1 MQIQIDDEI
10 TEKRPLLNPS
20 APTREQLEFLLQ
32 TVVALIERHRRDAI
46 RVLSDKFAAA
56 RDKKTRE
63 KIATSF
69 LKYWRTEPLV
79 IQTMRFCMV
88 MTSRGSTRGRDDLC
102 LCHDDCG
109 IDPDDPS
116 QPRKDIC
123 LDRRLEQCQ
132 RGHVTSCS
140 SKAFVRHEKRKNGS
154 LRKVYQESG
163 GPIACLYVNGMH
175 MASWVMMKT
184 DKFNI
189 NILAD
194 EAEDLADTLEFR
206 LTGTWRFHDEDGD
219 RRVQM
224 GLDREVPPTEM

>member
-1 MQIQIDDEI
+1 MQIQIDLEV

-20 APTREQLEFLLQ
+20 APTAKQLEFLLQ
-32 TVVALIERHRRDAI
+32 TVVTLIERHRRDAI
-46 RVLSDKFAAA
+46 RWLSGKFVAAP
-56 RDKKTRE
+56 DKKTKE
-63 KIATSF
+63 KIAES
-69 LKYWRTEPLV
+69 LVKYWRTEPLV

-109 IDPDDPS
+109 IDPDYPS

-123 LDRRLEQCQ
+123 RDRRLEKCQ
-132 RGHVTSCS
+132 RDHVTSCS

-163 GPIACLYVNGMH
+163 GPLICLYVNGIH
-175 MASWVMMKT
+175 MAAWTMMKT

-194 EAEDLADTLEFR
+194 EAEDMADALELR
-206 LTGTWRFHDEDGD
+206 LTGIWRFHDEDGD
-219 RRVQM
+219 RRVKM
-224 GLDREVPPTEM
+224 GLDREVPPTEI